1 MNTAFSHEKKK
12 LLETLAHEI
21 ESMEALL
28 EQVSEAEALPA
39 ERFRSFSRASTML
52 ANKHIPAELC
62 SEIKLLERIDE
73 VQHLMDD
80 LKNEVTDLL

>member
-1 MNTAFSHEKKK
+1 MRTTFSREKKK

-28 EQVSEAEALPA
+28 EQVCEAEALPA
-39 ERFRSFSRASTML
+39 ERFRGFSLASAML

-73 VQHLMDD
+73 VQHLTDD
-80 LKNEVTDLL
+80 LRSEVTDFL

>member
-1 MNTAFSHEKKK
+1 MNTEFSREKKK

-28 EQVSEAEALPA
+28 EQVCEAEALSA
-39 ERFRSFSRASTML
+39 ERFRSFSLAAAML

-62 SEIKLLERIDE
+62 SEIKILERIDE

-80 LKNEVTDLL
+80 LRNEVTDLL